1 MTDTRGG
8 SDRLGLVTTVLAA
21 RRYFLDGATKSEIAT
36 ELGISRFKVAR
47 LLDDALRDGVVRIE
61 IEAVPEID
69 AVLSREIAVA
79 TGIRSAIVV
88 RDLGGPPE
96 LERSQLGRAAATV
109 LADALD
115 DGDILGISWGR
126 SLHAMIGHLPAL
138 PGCDVVQL
146 VGIVP
151 TLDLAVNSLE
161 LVRRLADRAGGR
173 VHPLHVPILVER
185 PELASALRED
195 PHVQR
200 TMAMYPRLTRAVVG
214 IGAWRTGSSSLREA
228 LSDADAR
235 AIDAA
240 GAVADCCSILLD
252 AQGREVHAAGLPER
266 CLAISAAELRRV
278 PDVVAISAGTEKVE
292 GIRATLRSG
301 LVHRL
306 VTTEATARALLAG
319 AGG

>member
-1 MTDTRGG
+1 MTDPVGG
-8 SDRLGLVTTVLAA
+8 KDRLGLVTTVLAA

-47 LLDDALRDGVVRIE
+47 LLDDALRDGIVRIE
-61 IEAVPEID
+61 IDAVPEID
-69 AVLSREIAVA
+69 EVLSREVAVV

-96 LERSQLGRAAATV
+96 LERSQLGRAAAAV

-126 SLHAMIGHLPAL
+126 SLHALIGHLPPL

-173 VHPLHVPILVER
+173 VHPLHVPIVVER
-185 PELASALRED
+185 PELAAALRDD

-214 IGAWRTGSSSLREA
+214 IGSWRTGSSSLRQA

-235 AIDAA
+235 AIDEA

-252 AQGREVHAAGLPER
+252 AGGQEVRTAGLPER
-266 CLAISAAELRRV
+266 CLAISAEELRHV
-278 PDVVAISAGTEKVE
+278 PDVLAVSAGTDKVG

-306 VTTEATARALLAG
+306 VTTEATARALVAG
-319 AGG
+319 TSG

>member
-1 MTDTRGG
+1 MTDA
-8 SDRLGLVTTVLAA
+8 SSKDRMGLVTTVLAA
-21 RRYFLDGATKSEIAT
+21 RRYFLDGATKSDIAT

-47 LLDDALRDGVVRIE
+47 LLDDAVRDGIVRIG
-61 IEAVPEID
+61 IDAVPEID
-69 AVLSREIAVA
+69 EVLSREVAVA

-138 PGCDVVQL
+138 PGCEVVQL

-161 LVRRLADRAGGR
+161 LVRRLAERAGGH
-173 VHPLHVPILVER
+173 VHPLHVPIVVDR
-185 PELASALRED
+185 PELAAALRD
-195 PHVQR
+195 DLHVRR

-214 IGAWRTGSSSLREA
+214 IGSWRSGSSSLREA
-228 LSDADAR
+228 LSADDAR

-252 AQGREVHAAGLPER
+252 AEGREVRAAGLPER
-266 CLAISAAELRRV
+266 SLAIAADQLLRV
-278 PDVVAISAGTEKVE
+278 PDVLAVAAGTEKVD
-292 GIRATLRSG
+292 GIQATLRSG

-319 AGG
+319 AG